1 MNARPGYS
9 YIHKR
14 LAIGSAPIPGISAL
28 PFDVLVLCAQ
38 EYQPTDKLFPNNKV
52 LHVPFDD
59 ADPISKEE
67 AHRACRGGAVVA
79 QLIRDRKTVLVT
91 CMAGRNRS
99 GLVTGFALMNLGYS
113 GPHAVEHIRKCRGE
127 NALSN
132 EFFVRLL
139 CEYSKRQTSMK

>member
-1 MNARPGYS
+1 MNARPGYN
-9 YIHKR
+9 YVHKR
-14 LAIGSAPIPGISAL
+14 LAIGSAPIPGITAL

-38 EYQPTDKLFPNNKV
+38 EYQPTDKLFPNIRV

-59 ADPISKEE
+59 AESISKEE

-79 QLIRDRKTVLVT
+79 QLVRDRQKVLVT

-99 GLVTGFALMNLGYS
+99 GLVTGFALMNMGYS
-113 GPHAVEHIRKCRGE
+113 APRSIKHIRECRGE

-132 EFFVRLL
+132 QFFVRLL
-139 CEYSKRQTSMK
+139 CEYGKRSVPR